1 MNSLAEETIEKYGA
15 EGVLGKQVYILENTY
30 GMSDFYGETFFKP
43 YDPEKTGQGTMIHF
57 ADCIDEVPRDEV
69 MNGEALVLM
78 EVPEENAYRDITDE
92 VIEEM

>member
-1 MNSLAEETIEKYGA
+1 
-15 EGVLGKQVYILENTY
+15 
-30 GMSDFYGETFFKP
+30 
-43 YDPEKTGQGTMIHF
+43 MIHF
-57 ADCIDEVPRDEV
+57 ADSIDEVPRDEV